1 LFVSPFLYIDR
12 ARNSTAKREEIKQS
26 KRERDMEVCCGR
38 GRGKISTVEKK
49 RDRAFF

>member
-12 ARNSTAKREEIKQS
+12 ARNSTAKREEVKQS
-26 KRERDMEVCCGR
+26 KRERHGSLLWKRKRKNLYCG
-38 GRGKISTVEKK
+38 KK